1 MQILKSSTLLDWA
14 LHLMRLVGWGLMIF
28 GAMTL
33 LGSLMRGC
41 DDATL
46 PAAYAQGA
54 PVHPAMLQARYDE
67 LTAAYWMAP
76 DPQLKAALRDR
87 MTTLEKTLTEIDR
100 TELAAN
106 TMALTAAPEPPA
118 SYRLEDGLA
127 LPDPDLTPGAVNPD
141 AIADL
146 SGKPHKVHGL
156 EMNLCAKDFRAT
168 AVRKTITNFAGLK
181 KKACAE
187 YGLDKCDASVEG
199 DHLISIEIGG
209 CPDCLTN
216 IWPQP
221 MDEARKKDH
230 QLEDVLPGLICSG
243 KMTLPAA
250 QKCIAS
256 DWVACAKR
264 IDGTAMTWN
273 FPPPAVFSPPA
284 GPFWDLRD
292 PLEATTP
299 PPEFASRVRGAQ
311 NRRESM
317 PDFLVLTVRN
327 GIFGVWRGWSGLFGG
342 SRGSATGS
350 ERASR

>member
-299 PPEFASRVRGAQ
+299 PPELAARVVVPRIAGNPCQ
-311 NRRESM
+311 
-317 PDFLVLTVRN
+317 
-327 GIFGVWRGWSGLFGG
+327 IFWS
-342 SRGSATGS
+342 
-350 ERASR
+350 